1 MLKKLALLLFVVVQ
15 AGLAS
20 AQDRPEPRYKPL
32 PEKRAADGSLSDG
45 SANKSAPTAS
55 KPAASSATDANNPA
69 PRASLARP
77 PTSGP
82 EPMMKLGPK
91 NKPFTQP
98 IEHTIKLDY
107 YDCDGIVAPW
117 FREVLVAETN
127 YFAELNQMPFVKGD
141 ACVVTVGTEKSLTP
155 GRVSIQ
161 LYTNVQ
167 KLNDC
172 VRNEICMTFRSVN
185 LVEKDN
191 KRIYRSYFLSDM
203 GRKLIA
209 QYCVTDKGKLH
220 SDTTCYSVP

>member
-1 MLKKLALLLFVVVQ
+1 MLKSFVVSLCLVFM
-15 AGLAS
+15 AGTAL
-20 AQDRPEPRYKPL
+20 AQDKPEPRLKPI
-32 PEKRAADGSLSDG
+32 PEKRSAEGALSD
-45 SANKSAPTAS
+45 KSAPASAPTTAT
-55 KPAASSATDANNPA
+55 KPTDNAA

-77 PTSGP
+77 ATSGP
-82 EPMMKLGPK
+82 EPMLKLGAK

-117 FREVLVAETN
+117 FREVLVAEMN

-141 ACVVTVGTEKSLTP
+141 ACVVTVGTDKSLTP
-155 GRVSIQ
+155 GRVGIQ
-161 LYTNVQ
+161 LYQNVQ
-167 KLNDC
+167 RLNDC
-172 VRNEICMTFRSVN
+172 VRNEVCVTFRSVN
-185 LVEKDN
+185 FVEKDK

-220 SDTTCYSVP
+220 TDTTCYSVP

>member
-1 MLKKLALLLFVVVQ
+1 MLQKIAVSLCVVL
-15 AGLAS
+15 LAS
-20 AQDRPEPRYKPL
+20 WAQAQDKPEPRFKPL
-32 PEKRAADGSLSDG
+32 PEKRSAEGSLNASGSDK
-45 SANKSAPTAS
+45 APPKAVSAPS
-55 KPAASSATDANNPA
+55 GDNPA

-117 FREVLVAETN
+117 FREVLVAEMN

-141 ACVVTVGTEKSLTP
+141 ACVVTIGTDKSLTP

-161 LYTNVQ
+161 LFANMQRLT
-167 KLNDC
+167 DC
-172 VRNEICMTFRSVN
+172 VRNEICVTFRSVN
-185 LVEKDN
+185 LVEKDS

-203 GRKLIA
+203 GRKLIS

-220 SDTTCYSVP
+220 NDTTCYSVP

>member
-1 MLKKLALLLFVVVQ
+1 MLSKLVVSFFAALLCTLAL
-15 AGLAS
+15 

-32 PEKRAADGSLSDG
+32 PEKRAAEGSLSDKPSTQSPALR
-45 SANKSAPTAS
+45 SAS
-55 KPAASSATDANNPA
+55 DNPA
-69 PRASLARP
+69 PRATLARP

-82 EPMMKLGPK
+82 EPMMNLGPK

-98 IEHTIKLDY
+98 IEHTLKLDY

-117 FREVLVAETN
+117 FREVVVAEMN

-141 ACVVTVGTEKSLTP
+141 ACVVTVGTDKSLTP

-161 LYTNVQ
+161 LYNNTQ
-167 KLNDC
+167 RLNDC
-172 VRNEICMTFRSVN
+172 IRNEVCVTFRSVN

-220 SDTTCYSVP
+220 NDTTCYSVP

>member
-1 MLKKLALLLFVVVQ
+1 MPTNLFAAFLIVFT
-15 AGLAS
+15 AGWAS
-20 AQDRPEPRYKPL
+20 AQDKAEPRFKPF
-32 PEKRAADGSLSDG
+32 PEKRAAEAPARAAEGAVSD
-45 SANKSAPTAS
+45 KAPTPSDNA
-55 KPAASSATDANNPA
+55 A

-117 FREVLVAETN
+117 FREVVVAEMN

-141 ACVVTVGTEKSLTP
+141 ACVVTVGTDKSLTP

-172 VRNEICMTFRSVN
+172 VRNEMCPTFRSVN
-185 LVEKDN
+185 MVEKDN

-209 QYCVTDKGKLH
+209 QYCVTHKGKLH
-220 SDTTCYSVP
+220 NDTTCYSVP

>member
-1 MLKKLALLLFVVVQ
+1 MLYKFVVSLCLLSA
-15 AGLAS
+15 AGLAL
-20 AQDRPEPRYKPL
+20 AQDKPEPRYKPI
-32 PEKRAADGSLSDG
+32 PDKRAVEGSLSDKT
-45 SANKSAPTAS
+45 S
-55 KPAASSATDANNPA
+55 PAASSPSAASAAAAKPTDNAA

-77 PTSGP
+77 ATSGP
-82 EPMMKLGPK
+82 EPMMKLGTK

-117 FREVLVAETN
+117 FREVVVAEMN

-141 ACVVTVGTEKSLTP
+141 ACVVTVGTDKSLTP

-161 LYTNVQ
+161 LYANVQ
-167 KLNDC
+167 RLNDC
-172 VRNEICMTFRSVN
+172 IRNEICVTFRSVN
-185 LVEKDN
+185 MVEKDN

-220 SDTTCYSVP
+220 NDTTCYSVP

>member
-1 MLKKLALLLFVVVQ
+1 MLHKLVVSLCLVFM
-15 AGLAS
+15 AGLALS
-20 AQDRPEPRYKPL
+20 QDKGEPRYKPF
-32 PEKRAADGSLSDG
+32 PEKRAAEGSLNDKPAG
-45 SANKSAPTAS
+45 SAPPASGGSAQPKVPDS
-55 KPAASSATDANNPA
+55 LA

-77 PTSGP
+77 ATSGP
-82 EPMMKLGPK
+82 EPMMKLGAK

-117 FREVLVAETN
+117 FREVLVAEMN

-141 ACVVTVGTEKSLTP
+141 ACVVTVGTDKSLTP

-161 LYTNVQ
+161 LYQNVQ
-167 KLNDC
+167 RLNDC
-172 VRNEICMTFRSVN
+172 VRNEICVTFRSVN
-185 LVEKDN
+185 LVEKDS

>member
-1 MLKKLALLLFVVVQ
+1 MLHKIVLLCLVFVSGVV
-15 AGLAS
+15 L
-20 AQDRPEPRYKPL
+20 AQDKPEPRYKPI
-32 PEKRAADGSLSDG
+32 PEKRSAEGSLNSG
-45 SANKSAPTAS
+45 P
-55 KPAASSATDANNPA
+55 ASSASPAANSGSAATKPSDNPA

-82 EPMMKLGPK
+82 EPMMKLGAK

-117 FREVLVAETN
+117 FREVLVAEMN

-141 ACVVTVGTEKSLTP
+141 ACVVTVGTDKSLTP

-161 LYTNVQ
+161 LYQNVQ
-167 KLNDC
+167 RLNDC
-172 VRNEICMTFRSVN
+172 VRNEICVTFRSVN

-220 SDTTCYSVP
+220 ADTTCYSIP